1 MTVKEQTVPV
11 QSPVG
16 CGIDM
21 LLSATQSGKEFLKVS
36 ALCEG
41 IKFCSRQMRIL
52 YKSKKRGEKTNLCC
66 FSA

>member
-1 MTVKEQTVPV
+1 MTVKEQTAPV

-36 ALCEG
+36 ALREG
-41 IKFCSRQMRIL
+41 MKFCSREMCVL
-52 YKSKKRGEKTNLCC
+52 SNSAKAGKPNLSF